1 MDKFHIYYAD
11 QSHYIWFMVI
21 LIPALR
27 ATDRKIKSSRS
38 FSTHN
43 EFEISLDYTK
53 PRNLSFKERFHL
65 HEIVGQENLP
75 VVQVIQLAAD
85 WDRERSQ

>member
-38 FSTHN
+38 FLIHN
-43 EFEISLDYTK
+43 EFEISLDYMK
-53 PRNLSFKERFHL
+53 PRNLSFKKRFHL

-85 WDRERSQ
+85 WDRERSR